1 MRRLPSFHGREAPRH
16 GCVIRRRFAAWVEV
30 MKKRDDVRH
39 LLRRQ
44 DKTRHITVIDLKTL
58 QERWLQSVD
67 RILPVETSKRRC
79 EPVGARIGF
88 ADGVTTRAS
97 PLRQVAASDRK
108 STRLNSS
115 H

>member
-1 MRRLPSFHGREAPRH
+1 
-16 GCVIRRRFAAWVEV
+16 

-67 RILPVETSKRRC
+67 RILPVEPSKRRC

-97 PLRQVAASDRK
+97 PLRQVAASGHLLRDAGSRDGNPPRSEEHTSELQSQMRK
-108 STRLNSS
+108 SYTVFCS
-115 H
+115 

>member
-67 RILPVETSKRRC
+67 RILPVETSKRRRS
-79 EPVGARIGF
+79 EEHTSELQSLMRISY
-88 ADGVTTRAS
+88 AASCLKKILKSQPILTTRA
-97 PLRQVAASDRK
+97 
-108 STRLNSS
+108 
-115 H
+115 